1 MTDTQGTEPIYQQI
15 KTYLRD
21 EITLGNLKE
30 GDRIPSENL
39 LAKEFGVVRM
49 TANRAIIDLVHEGV
63 LHRVKGSGTF
73 VSPAR
78 YDSAIVEIRSIADE
92 IASRGHSHS
101 ARVLFHSLVSASEA
115 IASELCLGTNI
126 SAYHTQLL
134 HYENDRAIQLED
146 RWVNPKAAPNYL
158 EQDFT
163 KITPTEYLLGAVP
176 LQRAEFRIRAE
187 IPSDSSS
194 RALALGANEPVLV
207 LRRRTF
213 TGETPV
219 TIAELYHPASRFE
232 LSGSSA
238 YLERDHRKSLC
249 DLSRS
254 RP

>member
-1 MTDTQGTEPIYQQI
+1 MTDAKGFEPAYERI
-15 KTYLRD
+15 KAHLR
-21 EITLGNLKE
+21 EMITSGNLKE

-49 TANRAIIDLVHEGV
+49 TANRAIIDLVHEGA

-78 YDSAIVEIRSIADE
+78 YDSTIVEIRSIADE

-101 ARVLFHSLVSASEA
+101 AKVLFNAPVSPSET
-115 IASELCLGTNI
+115 IANALCLQTNS
-126 SAYHTQLL
+126 SAFHTQLL
-134 HYENDRAIQLED
+134 HYESGRAIQLED

-187 IPSDSSS
+187 IPSESASQ
-194 RALALGANEPVLV
+194 ALDLGSNEPVLV

-213 TGETPV
+213 TRDTPV

-232 LSGSSA
+232 FSGA
-238 YLERDHRKSLC
+238 F
-249 DLSRS
+249 
-254 RP
+254 